1 MMQDQMRMPVSH
13 VRILWRT
20 NTVFLIAMDNNSN
33 VVSGRS
39 FITTKKKEGEVTLN
53 SKINEVLEHPKF
65 EYLSTQ
71 YTLLEHIYFNQRSHL
86 ATKASSLSSQMCMPK
101 RQG

>member
-53 SKINEVLEHPKF
+53 SKIN
-65 EYLSTQ
+65 
-71 YTLLEHIYFNQRSHL
+71 
-86 ATKASSLSSQMCMPK
+86 
-101 RQG
+101 